1 MNTMMSGLFRMTEWI
16 MRFSVVNLL
25 WLAFNLPIVLLLVS
39 AIYAEGVSP
48 VFAFIPII
56 ILAPFLFFPATTAMF
71 AMVRDWIMEKE
82 QKFLIFSYWKYYRA
96 NYKNSLISGLVLTLV
111 WTVLVVDFY
120 FFQQENVI
128 LFFTFILFGIV
139 LYVYT
144 LVFFSVLVHYD
155 IKLRAVFKNSLS
167 LTLGSPILF
176 IAVLVTSLIILYVS
190 INGMLFLLVFFTGS
204 LIAFISFAAFYRLYI
219 KLTN

>member
-1 MNTMMSGLFRMTEWI
+1 MNTMMSGLFRITEWI

-39 AIYAEGVSP
+39 AIYTEG
-48 VFAFIPII
+48 AFPYFFYIPII

-71 AMVRDWIMEKE
+71 AMVRDWIMEQE
-82 QKFLIFSYWKYYRA
+82 QKSLISSYWKYYQT
-96 NYKNSLISGLVLTLV
+96 NYKNSLISGLVLTLI
-111 WTVLVVDFY
+111 WTVLIVDFY
-120 FFQQENVI
+120 FFQQTNVI

-144 LVFFSVLVHYD
+144 LIFFAVLVHYD
-155 IKLRAVFKNSLS
+155 IALKAVFKNSFL

-176 IAVLVTSLIILYVS
+176 LAVLVTSVIILYVS
-190 INGMLFLLVFFTGS
+190 INGLLFLFLFFTGS
-204 LIAFISFAAFYRLYI
+204 LIAFITFSAFYRLYMNLS
-219 KLTN
+219 K